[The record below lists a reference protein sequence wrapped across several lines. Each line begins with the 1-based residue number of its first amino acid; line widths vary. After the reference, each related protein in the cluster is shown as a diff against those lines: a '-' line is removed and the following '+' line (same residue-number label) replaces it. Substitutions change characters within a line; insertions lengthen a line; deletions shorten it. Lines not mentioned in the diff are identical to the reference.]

1 MRISF
6 LLIVFG
12 FLLSCRE
19 VPNTYVFS
27 AEEKAQIT
35 NSLQNVFDKNEMMG
49 MSLILLSN
57 GQTAWEGYF
66 GKSNHILD
74 VPVDYNTMYRVAS
87 IAKVVTTIALLQLV
101 ERDLVSLDR
110 DVSDY
115 LGWTLEHPKFPEIPI
130 TLKLIL
136 NHRSGIQDGEKYR
149 DFADNMIRDR
159 LDIRELFQPS
169 GTYYTEKMFMKYAP
183 GEYFSYANSTWG
195 LVASVIEKV
204 SGQRFDTYCRT
215 NIFEPMGISAEFDV
229 TAIKNIESL
238 AILYR
243 TDNGRWTPQKDDY
256 TEEKPVSKA
265 YPEYKLGQN
274 GLLFGPQGDLRI
286 SARDLSALLLLLQQK
301 GSHNKVEILK
311 EDSVNLM
318 LENHWQYDGSN
329 GKTWDNLFRSYGLGI
344 HRTTNT
350 PSGDI
355 IFPDRQMLGHL
366 GLAYGLVAIM
376 FFDSDYNSGL
386 VFITNGKKGPFEIA
400 ENSAFFQIEADVFE
414 AIYPYLKQ
422 YERASGL
429 ITDLTP

>member
-6 LLIVFG
+6 LFIFFG
-12 FLLSCRE
+12 FLLSCE
-19 VPNTYVFS
+19 ESPHSYVFS
-27 AEEKAQIT
+27 TEEKAQIT

-57 GQTAWEGYF
+57 GQVAWEGYF
-66 GKSNHILD
+66 GKANHTLD
-74 VPVDYNTMYRVAS
+74 VPVDHNTMYRVAS

-101 ERDLVSLDR
+101 ERELVSLDR

-149 DFADNMIRDR
+149 DFADDMTQDR

-169 GTYYTEKMFMKYAP
+169 GAYYTEDMFMKYAP

-195 LVASVIEKV
+195 IVASVIEKV
-204 SGQRFDTYCRT
+204 SGQRFDAYCRT
-215 NIFEPMGISAEFDV
+215 NIFEPLGISAEFNV

-243 TDNGRWTPQKDDY
+243 TDDGKWTAQKDDY
-256 TEEKPVSKA
+256 KEEKPASKA

-286 SARDLSALLLLLQQK
+286 SARDLSVILLLLQQK
-301 GSHNKVEILK
+301 GSYNKVEILE

-318 LENHWQYDGSN
+318 LESHWQYNGSN
-329 GKTWDNLFRSYGLGI
+329 GNTWDNLFRSYGLGI
-344 HRTTNT
+344 HQSTNA

-366 GLAYGLVAIM
+366 GLAYGLVATM
-376 FFDSDYNSGL
+376 FFDFEYNSGL

-400 ENSAFFQIEADVFE
+400 ENSAFFQVEADVFE
-414 AIYPYLKQ
+414 ALFPYLKQ
-422 YERASGL
+422 YERAIGL
-429 ITDLTP
+429 VD